1 MKIIWHIYFQKSIHW
16 AEGDLIVGTQWVG
29 AGGAAGAVAVEVWM
43 VIVFTPSEGRRS
55 GPSASVYYRY
65 QNNACSSQNQCEMNE
80 SIINAYSW
88 PSPSTSDPYSL
99 SSGVITL
106 RLKWNHI
113 VSILTWWWLVLPV
126 RVVKLVTE
134 VIQNEL
140 EAAATEHLTDRAMW
154 HVCSQP
160 RGNRPGHAAQAPVCV
175 VHHPPLIPP
184 AEHLGTQEANAMV
197 VVKIFLCF
205 C

>member
-1 MKIIWHIYFQKSIHW
+1 MKIIWHIYFQKWIHW
-16 AEGDLIVGTQWVG
+16 AEGDLTVGTQWVG
-29 AGGAAGAVAVEVWM
+29 PRL

-55 GPSASVYYRY
+55 GAVLVRVFTIDSRIVQSKPVW
-65 QNNACSSQNQCEMNE
+65 NE
-80 SIINAYSW
+80 SIINACSW

-126 RVVKLVTE
+126 RVVELVTE